1 MIRAD
6 TAGILP
12 AHIKERKAP
21 GGNPGG
27 CGDKAKKRKAEGGG
41 LREMLLNTQDALST
55 APCVEI
61 LSNRRATVQG
71 SKGILEYGDELIRVS
86 LSGMEVRFYGQELSI
101 GCLSRDGLEI
111 TGKIQRLEYL

>member
-27 CGDKAKKRKAEGGG
+27 CGDKAMKRI
-41 LREMLLNTQDALST
+41 LSQDALST